1 MLLLT
6 FSTSQLYNGEM
17 IPDFD
22 TNGNLPP
29 GIHSA
34 TLAEVES
41 KFAHNTKRKE
51 LFAALSEVIKILS
64 EANCQEV
71 HLDGSF
77 ITTKEEPGDYDL
89 CFEPTGLK
97 PTESLRAL
105 LANRENRK
113 TEYLGDIFV
122 RMPEPPYY
130 LDHVRDWQK
139 DGRNEDVIKGIIKID
154 LRAKGDAEK

>member
-1 MLLLT
+1 V
-6 FSTSQLYNGEM
+6 
-17 IPDFD
+17 IPSFD

-29 GIHSA
+29 GVHPA
-34 TLAEVES
+34 TLAEVER
-41 KFAHNTKRKE
+41 KFAHNAKRKE
-51 LFAALSEVIKILS
+51 LFTGLAGVIKILR

-89 CFEPTGLK
+89 CFEPTGLQ
-97 PTESLRAL
+97 PTEPLRAF
-105 LANRENRK
+105 LANKENRK

-130 LDHVRDWQK
+130 VDHVRSWQK
-139 DGRNEDVIKGIIKID
+139 DGRNDDVVKGILKID
-154 LRAKGDAEK
+154 LKAEDDTQEGKTIQ